1 MRLND
6 DLIFFSHIIIRDE
19 RSSFF
24 VRVKSALQSCEDTK
38 NSVHEFYCDLSDFN
52 NDMCQYSFQRSF
64 ISKCICM
71 HTECK
76 GSLTTA
82 ERRIFRLARILES
95 EGAVGTRLCRW
106 DKLTTGPRRWDT
118 TWIIRPST
126 HNCVALS
133 GRAGSFESW
142 YLQRARFRRNR
153 AEIRKKRRATIAFAI
168 SRTDKTRY
176 MYMLCS
182 P

>member
-1 MRLND
+1 MK
-6 DLIFFSHIIIRDE
+6 DLRFLWGWKVRFKVARIQRILCTNFIAIYRTSIMICANT
-19 RSSFF
+19 RSNALSFPNAF
-24 VRVKSALQSCEDTK
+24 ACTRNA
-38 NSVHEFYCDLSDFN
+38 
-52 NDMCQYSFQRSF
+52 R
-64 ISKCICM
+64 
-71 HTECK
+71 
-76 GSLTTA
+76 GLTTA

-142 YLQRARFRRNR
+142 YLQRARFRHNR